1 MEDLSK
7 ATWPSPVQ
15 TTGLTIFEAEPYS
28 AAEEEEEE
36 ESDIGMRKCQS
47 TLGFDL
53 ATSRD
58 LPQ

>member
-28 AAEEEEEE
+28 AVDEEEEE
-36 ESDIGMRKCQS
+36 ESDIGMHKWQS

-53 ATSRD
+53 ANGRD
-58 LPQ
+58 LAQ